1 MKSCTLCSHAQ
12 RAQIDACLVSNGS
25 LRDIAGQFAV
35 SRSALDRHKKH
46 IPRALTVAKQ
56 AEEVAEATTLF
67 QEVQGLLKRATR
79 IADDAERA
87 RKLSVALQGVRE
99 IRGVL
104 ELLGKLS
111 GELQTG
117 TRIGIGINGRPV
129 DPEQQLRDILDGIM
143 AEGDDLEPMVQGF
156 SDKQLNGMIEIL
168 GPEANA

>member
-12 RAQIDACLVSNGS
+12 RTEIDQELVSGTS
-25 LRDIAGQFAV
+25 LRNIAERYGT
-35 SRSALDRHKKH
+35 SATALHRHKQHLSSHLAKAREAAQVVDAGTLLDQVKSLLSQAQR
-46 IPRALTVAKQ
+46 ITEQAQQSKKLT
-56 AEEVAEATTLF
+56 
-67 QEVQGLLKRATR
+67 
-79 IADDAERA
+79 
-87 RKLSVALQGVRE
+87 VALQGIRE
-99 IRGVL
+99 VRGVL